1 MQVGRQFS
9 LHCRRPTLVVFLM
22 DTKTRYAK
30 KGALIIG
37 IPFAL
42 WSLFLFITV
51 YTSNDPSL
59 GSVISFGIAMPSMI
73 LGFPWGLGVIALMA
87 KLAVV
92 IKESIFMTP
101 ISILGYILMVLA
113 PAINGAIIGYRIG
126 ANKQAKENAN
136 HET

>member
-1 MQVGRQFS
+1 M
-9 LHCRRPTLVVFLM
+9 FLM
-22 DTKTRYAK
+22 DTKTKYAK

-51 YTSNDPSL
+51 YISNDPSL
-59 GSVISFGIAMPSMI
+59 GSVISFGIAMPSVV

-87 KLAVV
+87 KLPVA
-92 IKESIFMTP
+92 IKESIFITP
-101 ISILGYILMVLA
+101 INILGYVLMVLA

-126 ANKQAKENAN
+126 VKKQAKEISNN
-136 HET
+136 ET